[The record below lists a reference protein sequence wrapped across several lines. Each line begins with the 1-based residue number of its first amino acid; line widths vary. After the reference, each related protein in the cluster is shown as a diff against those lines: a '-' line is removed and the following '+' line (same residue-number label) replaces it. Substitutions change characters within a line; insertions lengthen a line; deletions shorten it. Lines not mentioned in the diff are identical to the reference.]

1 MTAYSYSSLDPH
13 WFFQLLAWWGFTW
26 CTEKVQ
32 MMTLKPIG
40 VLTIEQTLLTA
51 GYLCLTTRNNARSK
65 DLKSTLVRAPVKLL
79 K

>member
-1 MTAYSYSSLDPH
+1 
-13 WFFQLLAWWGFTW
+13 
-26 CTEKVQ
+26 